1 MMTCTSVVFPGSTTP
16 WLGLTQ
22 YFFGCVV
29 FTLKATCLLALG
41 FASVSTVALCF
52 FSSKRKASVVGA
64 TSSASPMAAAFPRRG
79 REGDGAAPNGWGSP
93 PPPPPPPGPPAHL
106 G

>member
-64 TSSASPMAAAFPRRG
+64 TSSASPMAAN
-79 REGDGAAPNGWGSP
+79 REGGTAGGSAAPNGWGSRP
-93 PPPPPPPGPPAHL
+93 PRPPGHL

>member
-64 TSSASPMAAAFPRRG
+64 TSSASPMAANRRRAG
-79 REGDGAAPNGWGSP
+79 GEQGGERGPQRVRGAAAP
-93 PPPPPPPGPPAHL
+93 PPARPSRVG
-106 G
+106 